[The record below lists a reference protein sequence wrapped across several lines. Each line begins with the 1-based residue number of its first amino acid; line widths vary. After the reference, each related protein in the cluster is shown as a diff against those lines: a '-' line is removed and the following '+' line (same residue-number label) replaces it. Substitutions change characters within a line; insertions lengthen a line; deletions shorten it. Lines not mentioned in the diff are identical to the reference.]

1 METSVQETDVQK
13 MDEGSKSEV
22 EQLLSGC
29 IVTPLLKE
37 MQKANQCL
45 GQGEQK
51 GRENLLKDIKT
62 QHGSTKGE
70 LTQISET
77 VSGHQ
82 GDSGGRIPV
91 NEGVATIRICSAG

>member
-37 MQKANQCL
+37 MQKKL
-45 GQGEQK
+45 
-51 GRENLLKDIKT
+51 
-62 QHGSTKGE
+62 
-70 LTQISET
+70 
-77 VSGHQ
+77 
-82 GDSGGRIPV
+82 
-91 NEGVATIRICSAG
+91 